1 MKNIRFENSMSSFL
15 TRRDAIAV
23 MVMQAIIIKREV
35 LRLSPRQ
42 AALSALE
49 HTDELLE
56 AMGGPKK
63 TIKPSSNSLMA
74 NGNPNKTMKT
84 YIRNLFVAF
93 FAFIQLTVGYMPLE
107 ASQSVSKISP
117 NKNFTIAKIIPSRPY
132 ERRVTLEIDH
142 TISYP
147 ALINWINRDI
157 PKISPRLELEW
168 DMNHKKRNQISLKGD
183 FKAGQRYSLIFKPGF
198 EIDGKRYKPTTTSF
212 VIEPVSYIEFFD
224 ENNVIER
231 NSKQLLH
238 LNLTNIDRFTV
249 HSMNIPP
256 IYIPH
261 VLGTNIKWEET
272 LRNLVPQ
279 DYLTLAS
286 LPHEFTELRGKLGKD
301 TQIFNFQK
309 NYKEKPFSVPLTF
322 RENSNKGS
330 IQLVNVKSENPN
342 FEAKSSYKLLK
353 ITDIGIT
360 YKRSKKNLLIWLTS
374 MQKGVPLKNKKMYA
388 VDDQLHI
395 FYLGRTNSD
404 GIIMVKP
411 GMFKSIS
418 LSSSKTFRSKE
429 KLLDI
434 SRISSLIALSHDD
447 TSFIEVKSGS
457 EFYPDNLQKE
467 ITVGKTKEMIK
478 ASIFTE
484 RGIYRPGDTVFFKGA
499 LREYSNGNIKAYE
512 NKTPVRI
519 ENSRGEIVFESKY
532 IPTEFGTLSGNLKL
546 KSHYPLGTYT
556 IFMGSEDSYESTRT
570 FELQE
575 FRAPKHKTRITFD
588 TETRKDSE
596 YANLERETQ
605 YLKIKIAGQYYV
617 GGPLKNAQ
625 VRWKIFHGKT
635 HYKVNGYDDFRFE
648 NSGADEELIE
658 SSETILDINGNAEFS
673 FPMGSLVMSGKRSLV
688 VVASII
694 DFDGRVATSKSVYQ
708 AEPDYLVG
716 ISKQPRTVNAGI
728 ELPIRFVVLKNKGLQ
743 IQEGKLKVDILR
755 EGWNYIRKRNERG
768 EVYWNWQ
775 KLWEKVLSTDHD
787 INKTNTPFIF
797 SNTYSGDYLIRT
809 SFTSKGAIYT
819 SGTVLKVEGGFRS
832 YKDRNK
838 KNPYERIFLTS
849 DKSTYIPGNTATI
862 KFIPVRKSPAYLVT
876 IERDGVLDYSLL
888 KTEENQPS
896 LEVPLTD
903 IHSPNIHVSIL
914 GSLPRKEF
922 PHYPSSI
929 DEGAPNFQYGSIKL
943 QVLKKSDKLQIIVNN
958 GVDSVSQKPSST
970 GTLQVSVKDK
980 NGTGKKVEL
989 AIGIIDEKVLALTGY
1004 KTPDLS
1010 SLSRIEIPLGVGTA
1024 DLRSWLSKQTP
1035 LKMIWNKPLT
1045 GGGGLEKSSASD
1057 TTIRADFN
1065 PVAYF
1070 NPSVV
1075 TDSNGEVTIEYTLP
1089 DSITSYRI
1097 YIVACDRGDGFGNI
1111 ELPLIASKDFYIE
1124 PGLPRFFSKGDKY
1137 KFLVKAINNSE
1148 ISSSLDFVS
1157 NSTENLSIAQQDGD
1171 YFLDAKD
1178 STQIKIKGE
1187 ALVAGTAT
1195 VNLSASFEG
1204 KADEVELKIPV
1215 YSGHT
1220 IGTDV
1225 LIGSFKGDTR
1235 LTLPIDKSVKGL
1247 SKDEFVENAQ
1257 FNLTFS
1263 KTPLLR
1269 MSGGIAYLL
1278 QYPYG
1283 CIEQTSSRLLP
1294 LVALRGLLTDGQI
1307 PDITTASADKYIKAG
1322 IERILMMQTESGGF
1336 GYWPGNK
1343 SPHQLGTLYAMAA
1356 LSIAKK
1362 NGVDIPEEPMQRS
1375 INYLKDLLN
1384 SNDSLSPT
1392 YVAFGSYVLSL
1403 NNAFKPSSM
1412 NLFKRVSGRS
1422 TEAEMFMLLAKNKS
1436 GDPKKIKP
1444 KRKFWNI
1451 FYPKQLDIIAPTI
1464 FDEFNAKHRYKAVAL
1479 LAANSIDPD
1488 HPLAH
1493 RMAKELT
1500 ESMESGGFWTSTSDT
1515 GWALYALG
1523 EYYKNLKTTSS
1534 PASVNVLWGDQSS
1547 NEFLEDQKF
1556 KTVDLN
1562 VSSNLE
1568 NSTLKLKSD
1577 TTEPIYYKA
1586 TLKYPRMGYAESG
1599 HSNGF
1604 HVRKTFEN
1612 QSGSGDIQVG
1622 DIVKVNVDIDVSGL
1636 SYDKPYSYVVLD
1648 DPLPS
1653 GLVAIN
1659 SAINTEEQLD
1669 EPDDESSYWNKDGT
1683 YKFVPNFVEFKD
1695 DRVLVYKDKMFWN
1708 GTYQYSYYARA
1719 IMEGDF
1725 VLPSTKV
1732 QLMYSPQVAGFSPK
1746 ERIQVSGR

>member
-1 MKNIRFENSMSSFL
+1 
-15 TRRDAIAV
+15 
-23 MVMQAIIIKREV
+23 
-35 LRLSPRQ
+35 
-42 AALSALE
+42 
-49 HTDELLE
+49 
-56 AMGGPKK
+56 
-63 TIKPSSNSLMA
+63 
-74 NGNPNKTMKT
+74 MKT
-84 YIRNLFVAF
+84 YIRNLFVAV
-93 FAFIQLTVGYMPLE
+93 FASTQLTVGYLPLE
-107 ASQSVSKISP
+107 ASQSVSEISS
-117 NKNFTIAKIIPSRPY
+117 NKNFTIAKIILSRPY
-132 ERRVTLEIDH
+132 ERRVTLELNH
-142 TISYP
+142 SISYP
-147 ALINWINRDI
+147 SLINWTNRDK

-168 DMNHKKRNQISLKGD
+168 DINYKKRNQVSLKGD

-198 EIDGKRYKPTTTSF
+198 KIDGKKYKPTTTSF
-212 VIEPVSYIEFFD
+212 IIEPLSYIKFFE

-261 VLGTNIKWEET
+261 VLDTNIKWEEK
-272 LRNLVPQ
+272 LDDLVSYQ
-279 DYLTLAS
+279 DYLKLAF
-286 LPHEFTELRGKLGKD
+286 LPHEFTGLRGKLGKD
-301 TQIFNFQK
+301 KQIFNFQK

-330 IQLVNVKSENPN
+330 IQLVNVKSENLN

-374 MQKGVPLKNKKMYA
+374 IQKGVPLKSKKVYA
-388 VDDQLHI
+388 VDDRSHI
-395 FYLGRTNSD
+395 FYLGKTNSS
-404 GIIMVKP
+404 GIIMVQP
-411 GMFKSIS
+411 GMLKSIS
-418 LSSSKTFRSKE
+418 LSRSSTYRSIE
-429 KLLDI
+429 KFLDI
-434 SRISSLIALSHDD
+434 SRISSLIALSDDD
-447 TSFIEVKSGS
+447 TSFIEVKSDS
-457 EFYPDNLQKE
+457 EFYPDNYQKNKPVGKSKE
-467 ITVGKTKEMIK
+467 ILK

-484 RGIYRPGDTVFFKGA
+484 RGIYRPGDTVFFKGT
-499 LREYSNGNIKAYE
+499 LRKYSNGNINPYE
-512 NKTPVRI
+512 NEIPVRI
-519 ENSRGEIVFESKY
+519 ENSRGETVFESKY
-532 IPTEFGTLSGNLKL
+532 IPTEFGTVSGNLKI
-546 KSHYPLGTYT
+546 KPHYPLGTYT

-575 FRAPKHKTRITFD
+575 FRAPKHKTRISFD

-596 YANLERETQ
+596 YANLEREAQ
-605 YLKIKIAGQYYV
+605 YLKIKISGQYYV

-673 FPMGSLVMSGKRSLV
+673 FPIGSLVVSGKRSLV
-688 VVASII
+688 VVASVI

-728 ELPIRFVVLKNKGLQ
+728 DLPIRFVVLKNKELKKQG
-743 IQEGKLKVDILR
+743 GKLKVDILR
-755 EGWNYIRKRNERG
+755 EDWNYIRKRNERG
-768 EVYWNWQ
+768 EVYWDWR
-775 KLWEKVLSTDHD
+775 KLWKKVLSTDYD
-787 INKTNTPFIF
+787 INSTDTPFIF

-809 SFTSKGAIYT
+809 SFASNGATYT
-819 SGTVLKVEGGFRS
+819 SATVLKVKGGYRS
-832 YKDRNK
+832 YHERNK
-838 KNPYERIFLTS
+838 KYPYERIFLIS
-849 DKSTYIPGNTATI
+849 DKSTYVPGNTATV
-862 KFIPVRKSPAYLVT
+862 KFVPVQKSPAYLVT

-914 GSLPRKEF
+914 GALPRKEF

-929 DEGAPNFQYGSIKL
+929 DEGAPNYQYGAIKL
-943 QVLKKSDKLQIIVNN
+943 QVLNKSENLKILVNN
-958 GVDSVSQKPSST
+958 GLETISQKPSST
-970 GTLQVSVKDK
+970 GSLQISVKDK
-980 NGTGKKVEL
+980 NGTGKTVEL
-989 AIGIIDEKVLALTGY
+989 AIGIIDERVLALTGY

-1075 TDSNGEVTIEYTLP
+1075 TDTKGEVTIEYTLP
-1089 DSITSYRI
+1089 DSITSYRV
-1097 YIVACDRGDGFGNI
+1097 YIVACDKGDGFGNI
-1111 ELPLIASKDFYIE
+1111 ELPLIASKEFYIE

-1137 KFLVKAINNSE
+1137 NFLVKAINTSE
-1148 ISSSLDFVS
+1148 ISSSLQLVLD
-1157 NSTENLSIAQQDGD
+1157 STENLSIAEQDEE

-1178 STQIKIKGE
+1178 STQIKVKGE
-1187 ALVAGTAT
+1187 ALAAGTAT
-1195 VNLSASFEG
+1195 VNLSGSFEG
-1204 KADEVELKIPV
+1204 KTDEVELQVPV

-1225 LIGSFKGDTR
+1225 LIGSFKGNTR
-1235 LTLPIDKSVKGL
+1235 LTLPIDKRVKGF
-1247 SKDEFVENAQ
+1247 SKDEFIENAK

-1307 PDITTASADKYIKAG
+1307 PGITTASADKYIKAG
-1322 IERILMMQTESGGF
+1322 IERLLMMQTESGGF

-1375 INYLKDLLN
+1375 IDYLKDLLN

-1412 NLFKRVSGRS
+1412 NLFKRVSGGS
-1422 TEAEMFMLLAKNKS
+1422 TEAEMFMLLARNKS
-1436 GDPKKIKP
+1436 GAQKQVKP
-1444 KRKFWNI
+1444 KRKFWSI
-1451 FYPKQLDIIAPTI
+1451 FYPTQLDIIAPKK

-1479 LAANSIDPD
+1479 LAANSVDPD

-1500 ESMESGGFWTSTSDT
+1500 ASMDSGGFWTSTSDT

-1523 EYYKNLKTTSS
+1523 EYYKNLKTSS
-1534 PASVNVLWGDQSS
+1534 FPASVNVLWGDQSS
-1547 NEFLEDQKF
+1547 NESIEDQKF

-1568 NSTLKLKSD
+1568 NPILKLKSD
-1577 TTEPIYYKA
+1577 AIEPIYYKA
-1586 TLKYPRMGYAESG
+1586 TLKYPRMGYAKSG
-1599 HSNGF
+1599 HANGF

-1622 DIVKVNVDIDVSGL
+1622 DIVKVNVNIDISGR
-1636 SYDKPYSYVVLD
+1636 SYDNPYSYVVLD

-1659 SAINTEEQLD
+1659 SAINTEEKLD
-1669 EPDDESSYWNKDGT
+1669 KPDDESSYWNKDGT
-1683 YKFVPNFVEFKD
+1683 YMFVPNFVEFKD
-1695 DRVLVYKDKMFWN
+1695 DRVLAYKDRMYWN
-1708 GTYQYSYYARA
+1708 GTYKYTYYARA
-1719 IMEGDF
+1719 ILEGDF

-1732 QLMYSPQVAGFSPK
+1732 QLMYSPQVSGFTPK
-1746 ERIQVSGR
+1746 DRIQISGR